1 MKSIKLR
8 NSYQE
13 FGNLELVIRI
23 LVEGAI
29 CAYLSNPKFLIPQKN
44 YFIKNGIL
52 AMFFNA
58 IPVPRTT
65 ARSGSSA
72 TCTGSFIL

>member
-1 MKSIKLR
+1 MKSMKLR

-13 FGNLELVIRI
+13 FGNLELVIWI
-23 LVEGAI
+23 LADDAI
-29 CAYLSNPKFLIPQKN
+29 CTHMPNPKFLILQKN